1 VSPKTDE
8 GRDESSE
15 AAATTASPAKPK
27 KKPVRR
33 VRVIEVIEDDDDD
46 ELDID
51 ELLAQADAP
60 ARTPKPAEIRSEP
73 VDEPGPATA
82 GPVADE
88 PAGYGPVLNGLPTDG
103 SGGSGGANLVAL
115 IALAVAFV
123 LATTFGAY
131 AWMQKSDLQ
140 ARQDTRGV
148 VAKVA
153 GTFVE
158 KMFTLNQANS
168 QSQSAAALA
177 LTTGDQHT
185 RLAAQIP
192 NFATFF
198 AKYPTFAFSTKVK
211 RAYVGDVN
219 GNFADVLVTV
229 QITISTDK
237 GAMPGNNTPFSIS
250 LAKVA
255 GGWKVSDM
263 QQSDGSSTDSSGGLP
278 GLSTPSATPS
288 PSG

>member
-1 VSPKTDE
+1 MSPKRDE
-8 GRDESSE
+8 ERDESSE

-51 ELLAQADAP
+51 EVLAQADAP
-60 ARTPKPAEIRSEP
+60 ARTPKPAETRSEP

-88 PAGYGPVLNGLPTDG
+88 PA
-103 SGGSGGANLVAL
+103 GSGGANLVAL

-219 GNFADVLVTV
+219 GDFADVLVTV

>member
-15 AAATTASPAKPK
+15 ADATTASPAKPK

-33 VRVIEVIEDDDDD
+33 VRVIEVIEDDDD

-51 ELLAQADAP
+51 EVLAQADAP
-60 ARTPKPAEIRSEP
+60 ARTPKPAETRSEP

-82 GPVADE
+82 G
-88 PAGYGPVLNGLPTDG
+88 
-103 SGGSGGANLVAL
+103 SGGASLVAL

-123 LATTFGAY
+123 FATTFGAY

-219 GNFADVLVTV
+219 GDFADVLVTV

-278 GLSTPSATPS
+278 GLSTTPS
-288 PSG
+288 PSGK